1 MTETPGASGLR
12 ARVRAVLSRPLVRTA
27 VNLYLVQSA
36 ILLVPLITLP
46 YLTRTLA
53 PANLGLL
60 LFAQAYAS
68 IATLIV
74 QYGFDFSA
82 SRDIAQSADDRH
94 KIQEIV
100 AGVLSARI
108 ALVGVSALVAVVAGL
123 AIPLFRDNP
132 SYLAAAWA
140 LSVAQGLS
148 PLWFFLG
155 REQMGVQTMA
165 DIGAKFASVVAI
177 FALVSQPDDGLVV
190 LLIQTA
196 TTAAGV
202 AVALT
207 VMCVR
212 TALPRLGVARAAA
225 TLRTNLQLALYSTI
239 ASGGL
244 YVPSLLVGVLTT
256 PVQVG
261 YYGLADK
268 LQRVPVAAL
277 WPLSQA
283 IYPRINRLLTD
294 DPPRARQLARVSAA
308 TFVGVGAVAGLIL
321 ALAAGWLVPFVF
333 GSQYDAAVDVFRVL
347 ALALPF
353 GLLAHVLAYQV
364 LMPLGRDR
372 ILNYTTWASAAV
384 RLAVAIPLTTSFG
397 AVGMAWAVLIGWIV
411 NAAALILVVLMSSRP
426 LFPTQARSPFPAE
439 PR

>member
-1 MTETPGASGLR
+1 MSEIPPAEGFTKRIGAL
-12 ARVRAVLSRPLVRTA
+12 ASRPLLQTA
-27 VNLYLVQSA
+27 VNLYVVQSA

-46 YLTRTLA
+46 YLTRTLT

-60 LFAQAYAS
+60 LFSQAYAS

-74 QYGFDFSA
+74 LYGFDLSA
-82 SRDIAQSADDRH
+82 SRDVAQSADDDSKVR
-94 KIQEIV
+94 EIV

-108 ALVGVSALVAVVAGL
+108 ALIGISALVTVVAGL
-123 AIPLFRDNP
+123 AIPLFRENP

-140 LSVAQGLS
+140 LSVAQGVS
-148 PLWFFLG
+148 PLFFYLG
-155 REQMGVQTMA
+155 REQMGVQTMV
-165 DIGAKFASVVAI
+165 DIASRIVAVIAI
-177 FALVSQPDDGLVV
+177 FAFVSQPDDGLVV
-190 LLIQTA
+190 LGIQSA
-196 TTAAGV
+196 ATAAGA

-207 VMCVR
+207 VMCAR
-212 TALPRLGVARAAA
+212 TSFPRPGVAMAAA
-225 TLRTNLQLALYSTI
+225 SLRRNLQLALYNTI

-261 YYGLADK
+261 YYGVADK

-294 DPPRARQLARVSAA
+294 DPSGARRLARVSAVL
-308 TFVGVGAVAGLIL
+308 FVGFGAVSGVVL
-321 ALAAGWLVPFVF
+321 ALAAGWLVPFIF
-333 GSQYDAAVDVFRVL
+333 GSQYDAAIPVFRVL

-364 LMPLGRDR
+364 LMPLGRDSV
-372 ILNYTTWASAAV
+372 LNYTTWASAAG
-384 RLAVAIPLTTSFG
+384 RLALAVPLTTAFG
-397 AVGMAWAVLIGWIV
+397 AVGMAWAVLVGWIV
-411 NAAALILVVLMSSRP
+411 NAAALVVVILMSSRP
-426 LFPTQARSPFPAE
+426 LFPTQPRTPFPAK
-439 PR
+439 PH

>member
-1 MTETPGASGLR
+1 MR
-12 ARVRAVLSRPLVRTA
+12 AFVSQPLIRTA

-46 YLTRTLA
+46 YLTRTLT

-60 LFAQAYAS
+60 LFSQAYAS

-74 QYGFDFSA
+74 LYGFDFSA
-82 SRDIAQSADDRH
+82 SRDIAQSAEDRDRV
-94 KIQEIV
+94 QEIV

-108 ALVGVSALVAVVAGL
+108 ALIGVSAAVTVLAGL
-123 AIPLFRDNP
+123 AIPLFRDHP

-155 REQMGVQTMA
+155 REQMGVQTMV
-165 DIGAKFASVVAI
+165 DIGSRTVAVAAI
-177 FALVSQPDDGLVV
+177 LLLVSAPDDGLLV
-190 LLIQTA
+190 LVIQA
-196 TTAAGV
+196 TTTAMGA
-202 AVALT
+202 AVALA
-207 VMCVR
+207 VMCAR
-212 TALPRLGVARAAA
+212 TSVPRLRVARATA
-225 TLRTNLQLALYSTI
+225 TLRKNLQLALYSAI

-244 YVPSLLVGVLTT
+244 YLPPLLVGVLTT

-261 YYGLADK
+261 YYGVADK
-268 LQRVPVAAL
+268 LQRVPVAGL

-294 DPPRARQLARVSAA
+294 DPRQARQLARVSAA
-308 TFVGVGAVAGLIL
+308 TFVGIGALAGLVL
-321 ALAAGWLVPFVF
+321 ALAADQLVPFVF
-333 GSQYDAAVDVFRVL
+333 GSQYDSAVEVFRIL
-347 ALALPF
+347 AFALPF

-364 LMPLGRDR
+364 LMPLGRDK

-384 RLAVAIPLTTSFG
+384 RLALAIPLTEAFG
-397 AVGMAWAVLIGWIV
+397 AVGMAWAVLLGWIV
-411 NAAALILVVLMSSRP
+411 NAAALVVVILMSSGP
-426 LFPTQARSPFPAE
+426 LFPTQARRPASAE